1 MAITIGKF
9 INASLRANEA
19 LMGRVKSRVYPV
31 VVPDWEH
38 ADAPYIWYFSESS
51 SELSDKDGMYGYLS
65 VVNIEVVASSYDEM
79 IDLASMVVDAIK
91 NYVDEWNSHNEDFHV
106 TESTLK
112 AGPESYNDLDQCY
125 SRVLSFDFITES

>member
-38 ADAPYIWYFSESS
+38 TDAPYIWYYSESS

-65 VVNIEVVASSYDEM
+65 VVNIEVVASIYDEM
-79 IDLASMVVDAIK
+79 IDLASMVVESVKD
-91 NYVDEWNSHNEDFHV
+91 YVGIWNSNNEDFNV
-106 TESTLK
+106 TDATMK

-125 SRVLSFDFITES
+125 SRVLSFEFITES